1 MAGDTG
7 QSGKAP
13 KPDDKTVIDL
23 DATVVDGGGGSP
35 GVSIPGDIGPYRV
48 KRPIGA
54 GGMGTVVLAQQE
66 SPRRDVAIKIM
77 NPGVVSRKALR
88 RFEFEAQTLGR
99 LQHPAIAQV
108 YEAGTFDDG
117 SGGRPYFAME
127 YVSSAKELGDYVTD
141 KQLDTVARLELFR
154 AFCEG
159 VEYGHRRGVIHRDLK
174 PGNILVDA
182 EGHPKIIDFGV
193 ARSTESDSVTA
204 TLATEAGQLIG
215 TLQYMSPEQV
225 ELDPGDLDTRSDVY
239 ALGVI
244 LYQLLVDKL
253 PYDLTGASLT
263 KAGQLIKETQP
274 ARLSDINSNLRV
286 ISRRS
291 V

>member
-1 MAGDTG
+1 
-7 QSGKAP
+7 
-13 KPDDKTVIDL
+13 
-23 DATVVDGGGGSP
+23 
-35 GVSIPGDIGPYRV
+35 
-48 KRPIGA
+48 
-54 GGMGTVVLAQQE
+54 MGTVVLAQQE

-159 VEYGHRRGVIHRDLK
+159 VEYGHRRGVIQ
-174 PGNILVDA
+174 
-182 EGHPKIIDFGV
+182 
-193 ARSTESDSVTA
+193 S
-204 TLATEAGQLIG
+204 
-215 TLQYMSPEQV
+215 
-225 ELDPGDLDTRSDVY
+225 
-239 ALGVI
+239 
-244 LYQLLVDKL
+244 
-253 PYDLTGASLT
+253 
-263 KAGQLIKETQP
+263 
-274 ARLSDINSNLRV
+274 
-286 ISRRS
+286 
-291 V
+291 